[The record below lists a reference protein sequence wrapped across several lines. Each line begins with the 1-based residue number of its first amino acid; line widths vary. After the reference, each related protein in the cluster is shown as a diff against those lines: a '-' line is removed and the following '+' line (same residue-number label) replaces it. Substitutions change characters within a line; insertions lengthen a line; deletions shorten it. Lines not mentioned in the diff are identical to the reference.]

1 MEARYSIQEL
11 VNIPRLRALF
21 EEFSI
26 STGFTTG
33 MVSYPE
39 QELLIATG
47 WRDICV
53 KFHRACPKAAEC
65 CKESNVYLTSCLKDL
80 KELNI
85 RPCGNGLVD
94 GATPV
99 IIQGMHLASLA
110 TGQVL
115 LAPPDLAFHRKLA
128 REYGYDEEAYL
139 AALAK
144 VPVVSE
150 EHLKS
155 VLKFL
160 SGLAVQIAEEGL
172 NTLQIQEASV
182 ALLEEIEQ
190 RKQAEQTLERERLL
204 LTNLKTSIPEHV
216 FIKDKEG
223 RFLWLNDALSHRFG
237 CFEIEEAIGKSDF
250 DFFDPAHA
258 NTAHAIE
265 QQIIATG
272 QPVMNLEEREIWADG
287 RMDWVSTAK
296 APLVD
301 ADGNIV
307 GIVGINRDITLRKEA
322 ERILQQ
328 SEEEERHLNDILRA
342 IRDIQS
348 LIFSERDAGKLLQGV
363 CETLT
368 QTRGYLAAWVGAP
381 QPGSMRVKVLA
392 HAGQG
397 AEMLEQIPVT
407 WDNSPHGQGPCG
419 TAIRERVPSIF
430 NNLDSD
436 PRFALWAV
444 PSSALGCGSIA
455 SFPILYHEKLFG
467 ALTVKADQPEAFTQ
481 EEIVLLKGMV
491 DEIAHALQSME
502 HEAERLKMEA
512 MWRQSQKM
520 EAIGQLAGGVA
531 HDFNN
536 ILGAQML
543 QLSLMK
549 EDPETSPQMRTALE
563 ELEMGA
569 NRASSLT
576 RQLLMFS
583 RQQAAHSILLDMN
596 EVMESM
602 HSMLHRIL
610 GDNIQL
616 TFRQG
621 EEKMW
626 VKADKG
632 MMEQVIVN
640 LCVNAR
646 DAMPA
651 GGEVIV
657 SIQAVQIEA
666 DRALL
671 SMEARPGK
679 FICLSVADSGC
690 GIPPEKQNNIFEP
703 FYTTKE
709 AGKGTGLGL
718 STVYGIVQQHRGW
731 IEVESQMGQGALFQ
745 VFLPVCENTPSEES
759 RTDFG
764 GEPHGRETILL
775 AEDDVLIRQVMARGL
790 KHLGYTVVE
799 ACDGA
804 EALREWEKHK
814 GKIALLLTDMV
825 MPGNMSGLDLTRQLR
840 AKKPGLKTIISSG
853 YSRDLATDSAIN
865 ETEKDLV
872 FLGKPYLLSTLA
884 KTLRHCLDRA

>member
-1 MEARYSIQEL
+1 MESRYSIQEL
-11 VNIPRLRALF
+11 VNIPRLRTLF

-99 IIQGMHLASLA
+99 IIRGMHLASLA
-110 TGQVL
+110 TGQLL

-144 VPVVSE
+144 VPVVTE
-150 EHLKS
+150 EQLKG

-160 SGLAVQIAEEGL
+160 SGMAVQMGEEGL
-172 NTLQIQEASV
+172 RSLQLQEA
-182 ALLEEIEQ
+182 EEVLQAQMEQ
-190 RKQAEQTLERERLL
+190 RKIAEQMLTRERLL
-204 LTNLKTSIPEHV
+204 LSNLKTSIPEHV

-223 RFLWLNDALSHRFG
+223 RFLWINDALAHRFG
-237 CFEIEEAIGKSDF
+237 CRVTEEAIGKSDF
-250 DFFDPAHA
+250 DFFDPIHA
-258 NTAHAIE
+258 NAAHAIE

-272 QPVMNLEEREIWADG
+272 EPVMNLEEREIWADG

-307 GIVGINRDITLRKEA
+307 GIVGINRDITLHKEA

-342 IRDIQS
+342 IRDIQT
-348 LIFSERDAGKLLQGV
+348 LIFSERDAGKLLQNV
-363 CETLT
+363 CETLIK
-368 QTRGYLAAWVGAP
+368 TRGYLTAWVGAP

-392 HAGQG
+392 HAGPG
-397 AEMLEQIPVT
+397 AEMLEHIPVT
-407 WDNSPHGQGPCG
+407 WDDGPHGQGPCG
-419 TAIRERVPSIF
+419 TAIRKRVPSIF

-436 PRFALWAV
+436 PHFALWAERA
-444 PSSALGCGSIA
+444 SALGCGSIA

-481 EEIVLLKGMV
+481 EEIVLLKGGA

-502 HEAERLKMEA
+502 YEAEHLKMEA
-512 MWRQSQKM
+512 MLRQSQKM
-520 EAIGQLAGGVA
+520 EAIGQLAGGIA

-543 QLSLMK
+543 QLGLMK
-549 EDPETSPQMRTALE
+549 EDPETSEQMCSALE

-569 NRASSLT
+569 NRASSLI

-583 RQQAAHSILLDMN
+583 RQQATHSILLDMN

-616 TFRQG
+616 TFRKG
-621 EEKMW
+621 DGKMW
-626 VKADKG
+626 MEADKG

-646 DAMPA
+646 DAMPT

-657 SIQAVQIEA
+657 SIQAVQIAA

-671 SMEARPGK
+671 NMDARPGK

-731 IEVESQMGQGALFQ
+731 IEVESQVGHGALFQ
-745 VFLPVCENTPSEES
+745 VFFPVCENTPSEES
-759 RTDFG
+759 RTNSEA
-764 GEPHGRETILL
+764 EPHGLETILL
-775 AEDDVLIRQVMARGL
+775 AEDDELIRQVVTRGL
-790 KHLGYTVVE
+790 NHLGYTVVE
-799 ACDGA
+799 ACDGE

-814 GKIALLLTDMV
+814 GKIALLMTDMV
-825 MPGNMSGLDLTRQLR
+825 MSGNMSGLDLARQLR

-853 YSRDLATDSAIN
+853 YSRDLAADGAIN
-865 ETEKDLV
+865 ETDKDLV
-872 FLGKPYLLSTLA
+872 FLSKPYQLSTLA
-884 KTLRHCLDRA
+884 KTLRQCLDRA